1 VVFDG
6 KEDRMRNLMGTPR
19 ANIPS
24 SSTFPTYTGAQS
36 YQECP
41 RERSEEEVE
50 EERREEGVEAW
61 KEVR

>member
-24 SSTFPTYTGAQS
+24 SSTFPTYTIHIKNARGKEA
-36 YQECP
+36 
-41 RERSEEEVE
+41 RRRWRRK
-50 EERREEGVEAW
+50 EERRGW
-61 KEVR
+61 KHGRR